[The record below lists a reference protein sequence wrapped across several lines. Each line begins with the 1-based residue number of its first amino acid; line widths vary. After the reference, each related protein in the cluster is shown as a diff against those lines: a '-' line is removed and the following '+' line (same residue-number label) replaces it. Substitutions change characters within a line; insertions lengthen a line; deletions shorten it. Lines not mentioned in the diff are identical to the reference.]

1 MDKQIITALVNL
13 GVIALP
19 LGAIRRD
26 LRNAAKSKGNT
37 EILHVPS
44 IPESEEK

>member
-1 MDKQIITALVNL
+1 MDKQIVMALVNL

-26 LRNAAKSKGNT
+26 LRNAEKTIGNT

-44 IPESEEK
+44 IPESESE